1 MKIMRES
8 SLIQPSYAGAN
19 LIFSLRSSTE
29 PLPGPKRK
37 QERQYTY
44 NVILRRV
51 RESLLHWK
59 SYRPKYYT
67 SVWVHA
73 RTHALARGRVNVRVA
88 LLIQHSTCMRHIVTI
103 CTSSGPTIFFDIISQ
118 KERFSRKGHW
128 TTNVCFYFL
137 YKFCLKHFSF

>member
-67 SVWVHA
+67 SV
-73 RTHALARGRVNVRVA
+73 
-88 LLIQHSTCMRHIVTI
+88 
-103 CTSSGPTIFFDIISQ
+103 
-118 KERFSRKGHW
+118 
-128 TTNVCFYFL
+128 
-137 YKFCLKHFSF
+137 